1 MLINRA
7 GFTGEKL
14 GFEIYY
20 PKDVASEQEKKL
32 RDLAPKF
39 GGREVT
45 EFQIMAWTLPCE
57 AGFYYMRDLRH
68 TNPCEVDLASG
79 ICWDK
84 DFVGKQTLANI
95 RDQGAEREVVGFTVA
110 EKGIHIKGRNLG
122 NEGEKVFLDGEEIG
136 RVMKITYSLC
146 VGYQQ
151 WHHHL

>member
-20 PKDVASEQEKKL
+20 PKDVAPEQEKKL

-57 AGFYYMRDLRH
+57 AGFYYMRNLRH

-79 ICWDK
+79 IRVLSGRSLDLRLPKKASTSK
-84 DFVGKQTLANI
+84 DAILETKAKRCFWTARRSAV
-95 RDQGAEREVVGFTVA
+95 
-110 EKGIHIKGRNLG
+110 
-122 NEGEKVFLDGEEIG
+122 
-136 RVMKITYSLC
+136 S
-146 VGYQQ
+146 
-151 WHHHL
+151 